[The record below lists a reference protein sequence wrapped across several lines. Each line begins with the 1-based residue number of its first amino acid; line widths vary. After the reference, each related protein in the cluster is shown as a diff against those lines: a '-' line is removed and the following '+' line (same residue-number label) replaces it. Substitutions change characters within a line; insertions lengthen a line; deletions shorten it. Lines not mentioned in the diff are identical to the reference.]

1 MARTSVIYVRVPTAM
16 HDEMLKAAGQYEVTL
31 TTLVR
36 RAMAVYLSEK
46 FAYVPVE
53 EVTLP

>member
-1 MARTSVIYVRVPTAM
+1 M

-31 TTLVR
+31 TTLVQ

-46 FAYVPVE
+46 FGYVPSE
-53 EVTLP
+53 GPGLP

>member
-1 MARTSVIYVRVPTAM
+1 M